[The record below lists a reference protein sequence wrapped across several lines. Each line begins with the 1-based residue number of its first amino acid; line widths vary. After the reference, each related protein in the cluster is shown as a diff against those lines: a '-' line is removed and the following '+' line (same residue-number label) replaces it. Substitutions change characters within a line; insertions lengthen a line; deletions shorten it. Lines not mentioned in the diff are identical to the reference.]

1 MLGASRRQFLAM
13 GAVSIGAAAS
23 SSTSAPAPAQGRAGP
38 DEMPRDSG
46 AEGRRYLLKGG
57 AVLSMDPKVGDF
69 ARGDVLVQGKKIVAV
84 GPELDATDAAIIDAT
99 GTVVMPGFVDTHHH
113 QFQTALRSFLSEGLL
128 ADDGQPHGKKN
139 YLSLILG
146 QLTPVYR
153 PEDVYIGELFASL
166 SQLDAGVTTVIDTS
180 QVNHTPEH
188 SDAAIRALRESGRR
202 ARYAYS
208 SGMGSGSAYPRDIL
222 RLQKQYFSSSDQLL
236 TLAMGAELYGGVR
249 EEWALARKIGVPIV
263 SHLVGGFGNSRVL
276 EKLNREGLIK
286 SDNEFLHATGLS
298 EASWK
303 VIVETGAGISI
314 AAPIELTM
322 RHGMPPLQTALDH
335 GVQPSLS
342 SDVECTMTADFFT
355 LMRTVYTLQRGLI
368 HERSLNGESQLP
380 KLLTCRDVIRFAT
393 VEGARVAHLSQKIG
407 SLTPGKEADIILL
420 RTDAINVAPLNN
432 VPGAIVTLM
441 ERGNVDTVIV
451 AGRIRKWRGAL
462 VDVDLGRLRSEIEAS
477 RDYLFKKAR
486 IRRELF

>member
-1 MLGASRRQFLAM
+1 MGASRRQFLAL
-13 GAVSIGAAAS
+13 GTVSIGAAAAAPVS
-23 SSTSAPAPAQGRAGP
+23 APVSAPAPGSGSG
-38 DEMPRDSG
+38 EMPRDSG
-46 AEGRRYLLKGG
+46 AEGCRYLLKGG

-69 ARGDVLVQGKKIVAV
+69 ARADVLVQGKKIMAI
-84 GPELDATDAAIIDAT
+84 GPELNVTDAAIIDAT
-99 GTVVMPGFVDTHHH
+99 GTVVMPGFIDTHHH
-113 QFQTALRSFLSEGLL
+113 QFQTALRSFLAEGLL
-128 ADDGQPHGKKN
+128 SDDGQPHGRKN
-139 YLSLILG
+139 YLNLVLG

-153 PEDVYIGELFASL
+153 PEDVYIGELYASL
-166 SQLDAGVTTVIDTS
+166 SQLDAGVTTVVDTS

-202 ARYAYS
+202 VRYAYS
-208 SGMGSGSAYPRDIL
+208 SGMGAGCAYPRDIL

-236 TLAMGAELYGGVR
+236 TLAMGAELGGVR
-249 EEWALARKIGVPIV
+249 EEWALARQLGVPIV
-263 SHLVGGFGNSRVL
+263 SHLVGGFGHTRTL
-276 EKLNREGLIK
+276 ERLDREGLIK
-286 SDNEFLHATGLS
+286 SDNEFFHATSLS

-303 VIVETGAGISI
+303 VIADTGAGISI
-314 AAPIELTM
+314 AAPVELTM
-322 RHGMPPLQTALDH
+322 RHGTPPIQTALDH

-355 LMRTVYTLQRGLI
+355 QMRTVFTLHRGLVN
-368 HERSLNGESQLP
+368 ERALKGEAQLP

-393 VEGARVAHLSQKIG
+393 VEGARVAHLSHKVG
-407 SLTPGKEADIILL
+407 SLTPGKEADIVLL

-441 ERGNVDTVIV
+441 ERSNVDTVIV

-462 VDVDLGRLRSEIEAS
+462 VSVDLGRLRSEIEAS

-486 IRRELF
+486 VRLELF